1 MLPTAPPPSYRVVPM
16 GDSVG
21 ASRALA
27 PTVSVVELA
36 RPRVAWEVG
45 TELESTGGWR
55 PPFTIFATRPK
66 RTERTEGARPSLSQ
80 PTDEQQ
86 CAPIGTTC
94 QLHTARSAR
103 PLLTRHACMSQWMTR
118 RSTRQRC
125 RCRGSLRRSTSR
137 TSCRRAKPTRPSLW
151 PLLIARAWV
160 PLLPR
165 LHTTT
170 SSSQLQRHSTAHL
183 ARTLVDRPRPRGAES
198 DGQVLRQ
205 VHLPA
210 RRQARRL

>member
-1 MLPTAPPPSYRVVPM
+1 MSTTPDSTCVLAILALYGTVVGSCVRGRSRDARRGVSSLLLRVCQ
-16 GDSVG
+16 
-21 ASRALA
+21 A
-27 PTVSVVELA
+27 
-36 RPRVAWEVG
+36 
-45 TELESTGGWR
+45 WR
-55 PPFTIFATRPK
+55 PPFTIFRHAADDTP
-66 RTERTEGARPSLSQ
+66 EGAPPSLSQ

-151 PLLIARAWV
+151 PLLMARAWV

-170 SSSQLQRHSTAHL
+170 SSSQLQRHGTAHL
-183 ARTLVDRPRPRGAES
+183 ARTLVDHPRPRGAES

-210 RRQARRL
+210 RRQARRV